1 MNENRVVT
9 ENLLKTMKYQNVST
23 QSEGADLTTCME
35 SRKWIFAIF
44 PQLNWRK

>member
-1 MNENRVVT
+1 MNKNRVVT
-9 ENLLKTMKYQNVST
+9 ENLLKTMSYLIVST
-23 QSEGADLTTCME
+23 QSEGAGLTTCIE